1 MRGEGGARQ
10 GGRVRVDLIGER
22 SEVGS
27 FGAIK
32 FSFPN
37 TKRYGVDGRVP
48 MRLDVLVLHR
58 RLVEADARELR
69 GELRDVG
76 GELLDRRVGLLVER
90 RLEVGELLA
99 DARRVDLLRDLDAA
113 VDELGDL

>member
-1 MRGEGGARQ
+1 MRRAGQHKEMRGR
-10 GGRVRVDLIGER
+10 ER
-22 SEVGS
+22 
-27 FGAIK
+27 AA
-32 FSFPN
+32 
-37 TKRYGVDGRVP
+37 
-48 MRLDVLVLHR
+48 RLDVLVLHR

-99 DARRVDLLRDLDAA
+99 DARAVDLLGDLDAA
-113 VDELGDL
+113 VDELGDLQWGGGGSE

>member
-1 MRGEGGARQ
+1 
-10 GGRVRVDLIGER
+10 
-22 SEVGS
+22 
-27 FGAIK
+27 
-32 FSFPN
+32 
-37 TKRYGVDGRVP
+37 

-99 DARRVDLLRDLDAA
+99 DARAVDLLRDLDAA
-113 VDELGDL
+113 VDELGDLQWEDGSQKNCAELRQSCARGVPRRSAPPRSRAT